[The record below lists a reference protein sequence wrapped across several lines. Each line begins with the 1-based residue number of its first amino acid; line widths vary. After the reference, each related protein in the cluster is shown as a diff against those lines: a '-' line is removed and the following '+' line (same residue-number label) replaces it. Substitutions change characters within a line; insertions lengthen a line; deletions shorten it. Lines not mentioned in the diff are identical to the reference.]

1 MFLYITGYIQYG
13 GNMIFTPIKNFLST
27 ALHFFSTKMLIIIGI
42 VILFLSGGGGFAYL
56 KFSAPNTPSN
66 NQTKTQQPAT
76 INNETNLPGPIYNL
90 ETFIVNLLDDSGR
103 RYLKTNIK
111 LELSQKSVED
121 EIIQK
126 MPSIQDD
133 IIALLSNK
141 AYEDIADISG
151 KLRLRTQI
159 IKRLNNIL
167 TVGKIQKVYFTDFVI
182 Q

>member
-1 MFLYITGYIQYG
+1 
-13 GNMIFTPIKNFLST
+13 MIFTPIKNFLST
-27 ALHFFSTKMLIIIGI
+27 ALHFFSTKMLIIIGL
-42 VILFLSGGGGFAYL
+42 VILLLSGGGVFAYL
-56 KFSAPNTPSN
+56 KFIAPKN
-66 NQTKTQQPAT
+66 NSQSETKTLQTADSNDE
-76 INNETNLPGPIYNL
+76 INEDNDNENDTPGPIFNL
-90 ETFIVNLLDDSGR
+90 ETFIVNLLDDAGR
-103 RYLKTNIK
+103 RYLKTSIK

-126 MPSIQDD
+126 MPVIQDD

-141 AYEDIADISG
+141 SYEDIADISG